1 MCTSFEPSLLQFRE
15 AAQDSDKPLEIIY
28 VPSDRTEAD
37 ATKRAAAMGMMSV
50 PVGEDADAIKK
61 QYKIWSGA
69 ESMKLGFGRRSGVPA
84 LVVLDGKEGR
94 EMAFLVAEAE
104 GVKAL
109 SSWPLDD
116 ADGVW

>member
-1 MCTSFEPSLLQFRE
+1 MCPSFEPLLLQFRE
-15 AAQDSDKPLEIIY
+15 GAQDSEKPLEIIY
-28 VPSDRTEAD
+28 VPSDRTEED
-37 ATKRAAAMGMMSV
+37 ATKRAAAMDMMSV
-50 PVGEDADAIKK
+50 PAGEDADAIKK

-94 EMAFLVAEAE
+94 EMAFLAAEAE